1 MRFVGLLLLAM
12 LALSACSEFQ
22 PRSSTYYVPVI
33 SQENDLDDWLT
44 DLHYTRS
51 MTPDEIQLTVKAWE
65 QSFHVNPNNSNRIKL
80 AMLLIVGDAQAR
92 DPKRARELLEG
103 LETMPSNISDLEFV
117 TILQQILDER
127 DKANLAIYRL
137 KDKDRIQSQRI
148 KELEE
153 QQRALTD
160 IEQNIQ
166 QRDIQP
172 DTENGGQ

>member
-1 MRFVGLLLLAM
+1 
-12 LALSACSEFQ
+12 
-22 PRSSTYYVPVI
+22 
-33 SQENDLDDWLT
+33 
-44 DLHYTRS
+44 
-51 MTPDEIQLTVKAWE
+51 
-65 QSFHVNPNNSNRIKL
+65 
-80 AMLLIVGDAQAR
+80 MLLIVGDAQAR